1 MATRDLIS
9 SLGFQVSA
17 AILCLALLFGAGGL
31 YTLGAFQR
39 QIAYDSVVT
48 IAGRLELAAE
58 QMQTQA
64 MNYQQNAPRDYPS
77 YYRDLRLYYQ
87 DLMGQVALFDR
98 VVDAFMRGDFRG
110 EMEGLLPWIRPRV
123 GAGVTAAIRELE
135 AEWSAFRAELFQ
147 AIGEDLK
154 EPRLEW
160 AAEQIIARHQPLGL
174 AARGLSQSLDDW
186 AKVEHQRLTQGALAL
201 GLAGV
206 LVAAALLVT
215 LRFKVLAPLRRTTEG
230 FQRVAAG
237 DFGHRVPET
246 GTAEVQVLTRSF
258 NRLSARLDLLY
269 RLIEGLQRGQDLDAL
284 LALLSR
290 DFRDLLGFDWI
301 GVVFADA
308 ARSAA
313 RIEASWLDGEHQ
325 AAEPRLFRLHG
336 TLLADALGTDAPLHV
351 PDAAARVQANPAYEL
366 LAHLVSLG
374 MHEALFLPL
383 TPRSQ
388 SPMPAVV
395 IFAARDPERMDATR
409 LGLLGNTAELL
420 TQAFGRTAR
429 FAERSR
435 LAAIGELASG
445 IAHEV
450 RTPLSTVSMA
460 LDYLAAQPLEERA
473 GRRVAIAL
481 QEAGR
486 IRRLLE
492 DILLYAKPLHLNLA
506 PVDLVSTLQDLIA
519 EDGAKGRAPHLR
531 LAAALDRAPV
541 LLDGERFRQV
551 FLNLAENARQADP
564 NGAEILWRVHPGEDG
579 RHVLIS
585 IHNGGEPIPAELLPH
600 LTEPFMSHRP
610 GGTGLGLA
618 IVRRLVE
625 QHGGEI
631 GIQSSREDGTEV
643 RLVFPRL
650 SA

>member
-1 MATRDLIS
+1 MTPRDLIG
-9 SLGFQVSA
+9 SLGFQVTA
-17 AILCLALLFGAGGL
+17 AILGLALLFGAGGL
-31 YTLGAFQR
+31 YTLGTFQR

-48 IAGRLELAAE
+48 IAGRLELAAG

-64 MNYQQNAPRDYPS
+64 MNYKQNAPRDYPA

-87 DLMGQVALFDR
+87 DLMGQVGLFDQ
-98 VVDAFMRGDFRG
+98 VVDTFMRGDFRG
-110 EMEGLLPWIRPRV
+110 EMRGLLPWIRPRV
-123 GAGVTAAIRELE
+123 GAGVTAAIQELE
-135 AEWSAFRAELFQ
+135 AVWSGFRAELFQ
-147 AIGEDLK
+147 AIGEDLE

-160 AAEQIIARHQPLGL
+160 AAEHIIARHEPIVL
-174 AARGLSQSLDDW
+174 AARGLSEALEDW
-186 AKVEHQRLTQGALAL
+186 ARAEHRRLTQGALAL
-201 GLAGV
+201 GLAGI

-215 LRFKVLAPLRRTTEG
+215 LRLKVLLPLRRTTEG

-237 DFGHRVPET
+237 DFGHRVRET

-269 RLIEGLQRGQDLDAL
+269 RLIGGLQRGQDLDAL

-313 RIEASWLDGEHQ
+313 RIETSWLDGEHRP
-325 AAEPRLFRLHG
+325 AEPRLFRLQG
-336 TLLADALGTDAPLHV
+336 TLLAQALSADAPLHI
-351 PDAAARVQANPAYEL
+351 PDTVALERENPTYEF
-366 LAHLVSLG
+366 LAHLVALG

-395 IFAARDPERMDATR
+395 VFAARDPERMDASQR
-409 LGLLGNTAELL
+409 GLLGNSAELL

-429 FAERSR
+429 FAEQSR

-460 LDYLAAQPLEERA
+460 LDYLAAQPLEERV
-473 GRRVAIAL
+473 GKRVALAI

-492 DILLYAKPLHLNLA
+492 DILLYAKPLRLDLA
-506 PVDLVSTLQDLIA
+506 PADLVATLQDLIA
-519 EDGAKGRAPHLR
+519 EDRFKPPSPRLR
-531 LAAALDRAPV
+531 LAADLPRAPV

-551 FLNLAENARQADP
+551 FTNLTENARQADP
-564 NGAEILWRVHPGEDG
+564 DGTEILWRVLPSEDD
-579 RHVLIS
+579 RRVRIS
-585 IHNGGEPIPAELLPH
+585 VHNGGEPIPAELLPR
-600 LTEPFMSHRP
+600 LTEPFVSHRP

-625 QHGGEI
+625 QHGGETAI
-631 GIQSSREDGTEV
+631 RSSREAGTEV

-650 SA
+650 DP